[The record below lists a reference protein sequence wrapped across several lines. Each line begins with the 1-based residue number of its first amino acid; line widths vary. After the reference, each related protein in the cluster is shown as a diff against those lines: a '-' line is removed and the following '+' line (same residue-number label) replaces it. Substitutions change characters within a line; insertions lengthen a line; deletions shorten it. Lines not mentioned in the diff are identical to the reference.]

1 MNTNKSFSI
10 KRSDA
15 LIKEMNI
22 SKYLL
27 NDIEGLRSLLKSEG
41 EFLEF
46 SYYSGFFIAALNS
59 VTFFI
64 ALRLY
69 IQVQN
74 GMK

>member
-10 KRSDA
+10 KR
-15 LIKEMNI
+15 IKEMNI